1 MPIVKDCNA
10 EDLARTIQNMSA
22 AERENLLYLLD
33 QLEKQMNEEKT
44 RHRAHH
50 ALDRAIRT
58 FGDRAVDSNT
68 GALRGE

>member
-1 MPIVKDCNA
+1 MGKLKEDIA
-10 EDLARTIQNMSA
+10 EDLARTIHKMSE
-22 AERENLLYLLD
+22 AEKENLLWLLD

-50 ALDRAIRT
+50 ALNRAIRA
-58 FGDRAVDSNT
+58 FGDRAVDTNT

>member
-1 MPIVKDCNA
+1 MSIVKECNA
-10 EDLARTIQNMSA
+10 EDLARTIKNMSA
-22 AERENLLYLLD
+22 AEKENLLYLLD